1 MNELTIKSKD
11 LPRFMK
17 RMIREEYGKLPRK
30 IAVEAGDEF
39 APDEARSCFDGNQ
52 GVLVIV
58 DLESESYAVH
68 RGNFGGGG
76 EAGMIARRIDI
87 DARKQKIPRNGA
99 VVIGYRGH
107 YMSARIRVRPETLS
121 GMLPPSFNNAPE

>member
-1 MNELTIKSKD
+1 MEKTIIKSKQ

-17 RMIREEYGKLPRK
+17 RMIKEEYGKLPRK
-30 IAVEAGDEF
+30 IVIEAGTEF
-39 APDEARSCFDGNQ
+39 APDEARSYFDGNQ
-52 GVLVIV
+52 GVLVVV
-58 DLESESYAVH
+58 DLASETYAVH

-87 DARKQKIPRNGA
+87 DGGKQKIPRNGA

-107 YMSARIRVRPETLS
+107 YMDARIRVRPETLS
-121 GMLPPSFNNAPE
+121 GMLPPADA